1 LGTFHF
7 LVYPLDGNLWL
18 LFCFFAFQGTVSKA
32 GKKKRMLNRKSFLL
46 QMIEILLIIVSL
58 LIYLQEKE
66 SVSQCI
72 KDLKA
77 MAPA

>member
-1 LGTFHF
+1 
-7 LVYPLDGNLWL
+7 
-18 LFCFFAFQGTVSKA
+18 
-32 GKKKRMLNRKSFLL
+32 
-46 QMIEILLIIVSL
+46 MIEILLITVSL